1 MLHLLYILA
10 FTAIAVLAIANL
22 VRSLITL
29 GQDSHRYASHPS
41 WQNSSPSA
49 SPQPATARAIPHPEL
64 LDSNGKPVSEPLLVM
79 RSVDVE
85 EAREKL
91 DALYRSSPGANDND

>member
-1 MLHLLYILA
+1 MLHLLYIFA
-10 FTAIAVLAIANL
+10 FTAVAILAIANL

-29 GQDSHRYASHPS
+29 GQESNRRSRNREDNNRPMP
-41 WQNSSPSA
+41 QVA
-49 SPQPATARAIPHPEL
+49 SPRVTIPHPEL
-64 LDSNGKPVSEPLLVM
+64 LDSNGQPVNEPLLVM

-91 DALYRSSPGANDND
+91 DALYRSSPGTNDSDR

>member
-10 FTAIAVLAIANL
+10 FTAVAILAIANL
-22 VRSLITL
+22 VRSLLTL
-29 GQDSHRYASHPS
+29 GQEANRHVRNREEQERSIP
-41 WQNSSPSA
+41 QVISPR
-49 SPQPATARAIPHPEL
+49 ATIPHPEL
-64 LDSNGKPVSEPLLVM
+64 LDGNGQPISEPLLVM

-91 DALYRSSPGANDND
+91 DALYRSSPGVNDSDR